1 MLIGLE
7 DVVAAYGIWLCT
19 FVCYIFLTKRRLK
32 IASHA
37 VDALEQKNTES
48 STRPQDQ
55 NNK

>member
-7 DVVAAYGIWLCT
+7 YVVAAYGIWLCT

-37 VDALEQKNTES
+37 VDALERKNTES